1 MAIYFSIGFCQP
13 FAKMSTEPVDGFDSV
28 ETVSAD
34 GEIVGDRMEN
44 PREIVRLDELIA
56 TLNLDPDRVW
66 PRLRADDDVLVNR
79 RQATWGGGGA

>member
-13 FAKMSTEPVDGFDSV
+13 FAKMSAERVEGFESV

-34 GEIVGDRMEN
+34 GEIVGVRIDD
-44 PREIVRLDELIA
+44 PREIVRLDDLIA
-56 TLNLDPDRVW
+56 KLNLDPDRVW
-66 PRLRADDDVLVNR
+66 PRLRADDDVLVNH